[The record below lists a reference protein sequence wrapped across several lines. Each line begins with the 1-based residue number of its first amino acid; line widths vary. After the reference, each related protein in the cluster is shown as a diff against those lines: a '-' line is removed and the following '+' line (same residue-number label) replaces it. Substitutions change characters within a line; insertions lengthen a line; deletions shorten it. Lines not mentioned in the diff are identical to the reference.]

1 MNRRQYITFLGS
13 LILAATCAASA
24 IAIAQ
29 EKWPDKPVR
38 LIVPFPPGGGTDM
51 LSRMIGAQLGKENG
65 KAFVV
70 ENHPGAGGNIGLDL
84 VAKAAADGYTIGMG
98 QATNLTINPSL
109 YPEMPFDPSKDFV
122 PIVLVAQ
129 QPMVLVVA
137 STSPYKSVADL
148 LKGAR
153 ENKDGLK
160 IGLAGNGTVGY
171 LAGEMLARRANVKLL
186 NIPYKGASPALV
198 DLIGGQFDL
207 YFGNTQSVMALVG
220 SGKLRA
226 LAVTSAKRLK
236 ALPSVPTL
244 AESGFPGFE
253 AVTWSGLVGPAHMP
267 VAVVAQIN
275 QQVNQILQR
284 PDMLEKMTAEGS
296 DALGGSPQ
304 DFALY
309 LKSEQ
314 TKWSALIHDAGIS
327 LK

>member
-1 MNRRQYITFLGS
+1 MDRRQYITFLGS
-13 LILAATCAASA
+13 LMLAATFADS
-24 IAIAQ
+24 AIAQ

-137 STSPYKSVADL
+137 SSSPYKSVADL
-148 LKGAR
+148 LKGAK
-153 ENKDGLK
+153 ETKDGLK
-160 IGLAGNGTVGY
+160 IGLAGNGTVGH

-226 LAVTSAKRLK
+226 LAVTSAKRLN

-267 VAVVAQIN
+267 SAVVVQIN
-275 QQVNQILQR
+275 QQVNQILKR

-296 DALGGSPQ
+296 DALGGSPK

-314 TKWSALIHDAGIS
+314 AKWGGLIHDAGIT